1 MLLDINGNVLSSPI
15 EETPIKDIWEKYII
29 YTKNTC
35 LFEFTK
41 QELLKRIK
49 VFKSK
54 GISVLDS
61 TILIGCFLRELSV
74 NDNFYQQFKAAFPK
88 LNSSSVLGM
97 QLYMLLHE
105 DDKKWTFMK
114 PEGLVDV
121 FLDASY
127 VISSK

>member
-61 TILIGCFLRELSV
+61 TIIIGCFLRELSV

-127 VISSK
+127 VISS

>member
-61 TILIGCFLRELSV
+61 TIIIGCFLRELSV